1 MAACERCGATNRE
14 NALHVVPA
22 FAAIGRSGLRAVVPA
37 SDDAARVERNSQR
50 LGDSA
55 PEVFGL
61 IVSPAQQA
69 PVVQRNRH
77 DHVDIPIEPAF
88 AQLGPEPPAEPERRP
103 PLPPVLESVNHRTIG
118 IPLRKEDHRAGLL
131 HRHKSPELPRYR
143 IVVLGAVTR
152 QRHIPATARAQQP
165 GSLRE
170 RAAAGRATL
179 GIEQAEYLVSII
191 HKSTFQ
197 VKDGLIDIRQPPSAY
212 RSRKSGPFFR
222 DRSCRFRNPY
232 IRTAGAD

>member
-1 MAACERCGATNRE
+1 MKQ
-14 NALHVVPA
+14 LVVPYCENLDFGVCA
-22 FAAIGRSGLRAVVPA
+22 EARIEEFGWRKNDYMPKTVFRLCWNHSGMAVEAVSYETRLRMEADTDGRDVWH
-37 SDDAARVERNSQR
+37 
-50 LGDSA
+50 DSCM
-55 PEVFGL
+55 EFFFG
-61 IVSPAQQA
+61 
-69 PVVQRNRH
+69 
-77 DHVDIPIEPAF
+77 
-88 AQLGPEPPAEPERRP
+88 PAEPERRP